1 MLLSYPR
8 DLIRRTVNRVI
19 LTLKSQIPLDFGYRS
34 AAGSSDF
41 LVAPCNKDAVAWVDR
56 WPDWP
61 SPALFIFGPVGSGK
75 SHLGHIWCGRSG
87 ADRLQME
94 GLTVDTAADVE
105 KQNSILIDPLKAP
118 FDELALLHLYNTT
131 AEKRGHLLIISEVPP
146 ARLAVRL
153 ADLRSRLQA
162 APTVGI
168 GSPDDA
174 LVGAVMLKQF
184 TDRQLSVD
192 PEVLTFLM
200 ARMERTFEAASN
212 LVAALDEAALIQKR
226 RITVPLAR
234 EVLARQRA

>member
-1 MLLSYPR
+1 MLQNYRKNPILR
-8 DLIRRTVNRVI
+8 NRNRVI
-19 LTLKSQIPLDFGYRS
+19 LAPISQIPLDLGYRS

-61 SPALFIFGPVGSGK
+61 APALIIFGPVGSGK
-75 SHLGHIWCGRSG
+75 SHLGHIWRARSG

-94 GLTVDTAADVE
+94 DLTVETAADLE
-105 KQNSILIDPLKAP
+105 KQNFVLIDPLKSP

-131 AEKRGHLLIISEVPP
+131 AEKGGHLLIIAEDPP
-146 ARLAVRL
+146 ARLAVGL

-162 APTVGI
+162 SPTVGI
-168 GSPDDA
+168 GIPDDA

-200 ARMERTFEAASN
+200 ARMERTFEAARK
-212 LVAALDEAALIQKR
+212 LVAALDEAALIEKR

-234 EVLARQRA
+234 EVLARQIP